1 MLMSMD
7 QNFEQLLLFMAVIEG
22 AVGKILISVNFQPF
36 GIKMFSNQANRGV
49 EIVPEMEIIID
60 KKIKEV
66 SDIENIFKLKLM
78 DKVNEQATFCS
89 STSRREHF
97 LSERSKLFMIWQQHQ
112 QMNISKKILY
122 PRFET
127 CQVWIQN

>member
-1 MLMSMD
+1 
-7 QNFEQLLLFMAVIEG
+7 
-22 AVGKILISVNFQPF
+22 
-36 GIKMFSNQANRGV
+36 
-49 EIVPEMEIIID
+49 MEIIID

-78 DKVNEQATFCS
+78 DKVNEQAIICS
-89 STSRREHF
+89 STSRSEHF

-122 PRFET
+122 QRFGT

>member
-1 MLMSMD
+1 M
-7 QNFEQLLLFMAVIEG
+7 
-22 AVGKILISVNFQPF
+22 
-36 GIKMFSNQANRGV
+36 
-49 EIVPEMEIIID
+49 PEMEIIID

-89 STSRREHF
+89 STSRSEHF

-122 PRFET
+122 PRFGT